1 MTCVSPRCDLHGWL
15 SVKYHLST
23 NQRFFLFVFVCVSF
37 VDFTIWKRV
46 PQRFFFAPGGRRSR
60 RTSEKWALLIS
71 IPGRGEMS
79 ENLEEVRPWDDDQL
93 LCASNPSPM
102 KMEISHLESL
112 RRCLCFVPTISP
124 IYLYNGGAQVAID
137 HRHCSLISA
146 QWRWKS
152 SSWFFPLLDS
162 PAWFGPVRV
171 RNQLFAFS
179 VVVNGCHRKYEGHH
193 GSSCGELFGKWNIYS
208 FPKDAIRACVLGEGC
223 VCVWGGGDLRECGV
237 NFPGR
242 NRSLIRPPFYHL
254 LFIFWWK
261 EPQQHLA
268 ARSLCL
274 SLHASLSAPC
284 CCQAVCLFVCLP
296 ACMPFCLAAY
306 APAVSVTLSTACLPG
321 THFIIL
327 PFLVFSHVDFSSP

>member
-1 MTCVSPRCDLHGWL
+1 MGVIE
-15 SVKYHLST
+15 ST
-23 NQRFFLFVFVCVSF
+23 KGIMGARVVNCSENETSTLFRRMPLERVC
-37 VDFTIWKRV
+37 W
-46 PQRFFFAPGGRRSR
+46 
-60 RTSEKWALLIS
+60 
-71 IPGRGEMS
+71 GRG
-79 ENLEEVRPWDDDQL
+79 V
-93 LCASNPSPM
+93 
-102 KMEISHLESL
+102 
-112 RRCLCFVPTISP
+112 
-124 IYLYNGGAQVAID
+124 
-137 HRHCSLISA
+137 
-146 QWRWKS
+146 
-152 SSWFFPLLDS
+152 
-162 PAWFGPVRV
+162 
-171 RNQLFAFS
+171 
-179 VVVNGCHRKYEGHH
+179 
-193 GSSCGELFGKWNIYS
+193 
-208 FPKDAIRACVLGEGC
+208 C

-284 CCQAVCLFVCLP
+284 CCQAVCLFVCLL

-327 PFLVFSHVDFSSP
+327 PFLVFSHVDFISP